1 MVYVRTKGGNHA
13 KLAPMNNLPYGT
25 LRAFLTPF
33 LMVLFRPKVKGLRNV
48 PASGP
53 LILASNHLSF
63 SDSIFMPLVVPR
75 KVTFLA
81 KSEYF
86 TSPGP
91 KGLLKKLTFI
101 ALGQVP
107 VDRSGGRRSEAA
119 LITGLE
125 VLAGGNSLGIYPEG
139 TRSPDG
145 RLYKGRTGIARLA
158 IESGA
163 VDCVFVSDGISSL
176 IEKISLCSEPY
187 PDYAIRELV
196 PQFEDLNISQEGF
209 QNASVALDTLESKE
223 TQVLK
228 AFCQLKSIADIA
240 KQTQI
245 SKVKVEEVLTKIQTL
260 LMLDTRSQ
268 LVLRMYRFGALAL

>member
-1 MVYVRTKGGNHA
+1 MA
-13 KLAPMNNLPYGT
+13 
-25 LRAFLTPF
+25 
-33 LMVLFRPKVKGLRNV
+33 LFRPKVKGLRHV
-48 PASGP
+48 PGSGP
-53 LILASNHLSF
+53 VIIASNHLSF

-119 LITGLE
+119 LITGLK
-125 VLAGGNSLGIYPEG
+125 VLAEGKCLGIYPEG

-163 VDCVFVSDGISSL
+163 PIIPVAMFNT
-176 IEKISLCSEPY
+176 EKIQPTGTVVPKVMRVEMIFGEPMY
-187 PDYAIRELV
+187 FDGDSTDLLHLRDVTDKIMQTIQALSGQEYVDTYATKAKKTIE
-196 PQFEDLNISQEGF
+196 EEEG
-209 QNASVALDTLESKE
+209 
-223 TQVLK
+223 
-228 AFCQLKSIADIA
+228 
-240 KQTQI
+240 
-245 SKVKVEEVLTKIQTL
+245 
-260 LMLDTRSQ
+260 
-268 LVLRMYRFGALAL
+268 

>member
-1 MVYVRTKGGNHA
+1 
-13 KLAPMNNLPYGT
+13 MNNLPYGI

-33 LMVLFRPKVKGLRNV
+33 LMILFRPKVKGLRNV
-48 PASGP
+48 PGSGP
-53 LILASNHLSF
+53 VIIASNHLSF

-119 LITGLE
+119 LITGLK
-125 VLAGGNSLGIYPEG
+125 VLAEGKCLGIYPEG

-163 VDCVFVSDGISSL
+163 PIIPVAMFNT
-176 IEKISLCSEPY
+176 EKIQPTGTVVPKVMRVEMIFGEPMY
-187 PDYAIRELV
+187 FEGDSSDLLYLRDVTDKIMATIQELSGQEYVDTYATKAKKNLE
-196 PQFEDLNISQEGF
+196 EEG
-209 QNASVALDTLESKE
+209 
-223 TQVLK
+223 
-228 AFCQLKSIADIA
+228 
-240 KQTQI
+240 
-245 SKVKVEEVLTKIQTL
+245 
-260 LMLDTRSQ
+260 
-268 LVLRMYRFGALAL
+268 

>member
-1 MVYVRTKGGNHA
+1 MI
-13 KLAPMNNLPYGT
+13 
-25 LRAFLTPF
+25 
-33 LMVLFRPKVKGLRNV
+33 LFRPKVKGLRNV
-48 PASGP
+48 PGSGP
-53 LILASNHLSF
+53 VIIASNHLSF

-119 LITGLE
+119 LITGLK
-125 VLAGGNSLGIYPEG
+125 VLAEGKCLGIYPEG

-163 VDCVFVSDGISSL
+163 PIIPVAMFNT
-176 IEKISLCSEPY
+176 EKIQPTGTVVPKVMRVEMIFGEPMY
-187 PDYAIRELV
+187 FEGDSTDLLYLREVTDQIMATIQALSGQEYVDTYATKAKKNLE
-196 PQFEDLNISQEGF
+196 ED
-209 QNASVALDTLESKE
+209 ES
-223 TQVLK
+223 
-228 AFCQLKSIADIA
+228 
-240 KQTQI
+240 
-245 SKVKVEEVLTKIQTL
+245 
-260 LMLDTRSQ
+260 
-268 LVLRMYRFGALAL
+268 

>member
-1 MVYVRTKGGNHA
+1 MD
-13 KLAPMNNLPYGT
+13 NLPYGI

-33 LMVLFRPKVKGLRNV
+33 LMILFRPKVKGLRNV
-48 PASGP
+48 PVNGP
-53 LILASNHLSF
+53 LIIASNHLSF

-119 LITGLE
+119 LITGLK
-125 VLAGGNSLGIYPEG
+125 VLAEGKCLGIYPEG

-163 VDCVFVSDGISSL
+163 QVVPVAMFNT
-176 IEKISLCSEPY
+176 EKIQPTGTVVPKVMRVEMIFGEPMTFSG
-187 PDYAIRELV
+187 DSS
-196 PQFEDLNISQEGF
+196 DLQY
-209 QNASVALDTLESKE
+209 LR
-223 TQVLK
+223 QVT
-228 AFCQLKSIADIA
+228 D
-240 KQTQI
+240 QI
-245 SKVKVEEVLTKIQTL
+245 MEKIQEL
-260 LMLDTRSQ
+260 SGQEYVDEYAVKPKKSE
-268 LVLRMYRFGALAL
+268 

>member
-1 MVYVRTKGGNHA
+1 
-13 KLAPMNNLPYGT
+13 MNNLPYGI

-33 LMVLFRPKVKGLRNV
+33 LMILFRPKVKGLRNV
-48 PASGP
+48 PGTGP
-53 LILASNHLSF
+53 VIIASNHLSF

-91 KGLLKKLTFI
+91 KGLLKKITFI

-119 LITGLE
+119 LIAGLK
-125 VLAGGNSLGIYPEG
+125 VLAEGKCLGIYPEG

-163 VDCVFVSDGISSL
+163 PIIPVAMFNT
-176 IEKISLCSEPY
+176 EKIQPTGSVVPKVMRVAMIFGEPMYFEGDPTDLSYLRDVTDKIMSTIQDLSGQEYVDTYATKAKKSSE
-187 PDYAIRELV
+187 
-196 PQFEDLNISQEGF
+196 EDEG
-209 QNASVALDTLESKE
+209 
-223 TQVLK
+223 
-228 AFCQLKSIADIA
+228 
-240 KQTQI
+240 
-245 SKVKVEEVLTKIQTL
+245 
-260 LMLDTRSQ
+260 
-268 LVLRMYRFGALAL
+268 

>member
-1 MVYVRTKGGNHA
+1 
-13 KLAPMNNLPYGT
+13 MNNLPYGI

-33 LMVLFRPKVKGLRNV
+33 LMILFRPKVKGLRNV
-48 PASGP
+48 PGTGP
-53 LILASNHLSF
+53 VIIASNHLSF

-119 LITGLE
+119 LITGLK
-125 VLAGGNSLGIYPEG
+125 VLAEGKCLGIYPEG

-163 VDCVFVSDGISSL
+163 PIIPVAMFNT
-176 IEKISLCSEPY
+176 EKIQPTGTVVPKVMRVEMIFGEPMYFEGDSSDLLYLRDVTDKIMATIQSLSGQEY
-187 PDYAIRELV
+187 VDTYATKAKKNLE
-196 PQFEDLNISQEGF
+196 EEG
-209 QNASVALDTLESKE
+209 
-223 TQVLK
+223 
-228 AFCQLKSIADIA
+228 
-240 KQTQI
+240 
-245 SKVKVEEVLTKIQTL
+245 
-260 LMLDTRSQ
+260 
-268 LVLRMYRFGALAL
+268 

>member
-1 MVYVRTKGGNHA
+1 MI
-13 KLAPMNNLPYGT
+13 
-25 LRAFLTPF
+25 
-33 LMVLFRPKVKGLRNV
+33 LFRPKVKGLRNV
-48 PASGP
+48 PGTGP
-53 LILASNHLSF
+53 VIIASNHLSF

-119 LITGLE
+119 LITGLK
-125 VLAGGNSLGIYPEG
+125 VLAEGKCLGIYPEG

-158 IESGA
+158 IESGEPIIPVA
-163 VDCVFVSDGISSL
+163 MFNT
-176 IEKISLCSEPY
+176 EKIQPTGTVVPKVMRVEMIFGEPMYFEGDSTDLLYLRDVTDKIMATIQSLSGQEY
-187 PDYAIRELV
+187 VDTYATKAKK
-196 PQFEDLNISQEGF
+196 N
-209 QNASVALDTLESKE
+209 LE
-223 TQVLK
+223 
-228 AFCQLKSIADIA
+228 
-240 KQTQI
+240 
-245 SKVKVEEVLTKIQTL
+245 EE
-260 LMLDTRSQ
+260 S
-268 LVLRMYRFGALAL
+268 

>member
-1 MVYVRTKGGNHA
+1 
-13 KLAPMNNLPYGT
+13 MNNLPYGI

-33 LMVLFRPKVKGLRNV
+33 LMILFRPKVKGLRNV

-53 LILASNHLSF
+53 VIIASNHLSF

-119 LITGLE
+119 LITGLKI
-125 VLAGGNSLGIYPEG
+125 LAEGKCLGIYPEG

-163 VDCVFVSDGISSL
+163 PIIPVAMFNT
-176 IEKISLCSEPY
+176 EKIQPTGTVVPKVMRVEMIFGKPLYFEGDSTDLLYLREVTDKIMATIQELSGQEY
-187 PDYAIRELV
+187 VDTYATKAKKNLE
-196 PQFEDLNISQEGF
+196 ED
-209 QNASVALDTLESKE
+209 ES
-223 TQVLK
+223 
-228 AFCQLKSIADIA
+228 
-240 KQTQI
+240 
-245 SKVKVEEVLTKIQTL
+245 
-260 LMLDTRSQ
+260 
-268 LVLRMYRFGALAL
+268 

>member
-1 MVYVRTKGGNHA
+1 
-13 KLAPMNNLPYGT
+13 
-25 LRAFLTPF
+25 
-33 LMVLFRPKVKGLRNV
+33 
-48 PASGP
+48 
-53 LILASNHLSF
+53 
-63 SDSIFMPLVVPR
+63 MPLVVPR

-119 LITGLE
+119 LITGLK
-125 VLAGGNSLGIYPEG
+125 VLAEGKCLGIYPEG

-163 VDCVFVSDGISSL
+163 PIIPVAMFNT
-176 IEKISLCSEPY
+176 EKIQPTGTLMPKVMRVEMIFGEPMYFEGDSTDLLHLRDVTDKIMSTIQELSGQEYVDTYATKAKKSSE
-187 PDYAIRELV
+187 
-196 PQFEDLNISQEGF
+196 EDEG
-209 QNASVALDTLESKE
+209 
-223 TQVLK
+223 
-228 AFCQLKSIADIA
+228 
-240 KQTQI
+240 
-245 SKVKVEEVLTKIQTL
+245 
-260 LMLDTRSQ
+260 
-268 LVLRMYRFGALAL
+268 

>member
-1 MVYVRTKGGNHA
+1 MNV
-13 KLAPMNNLPYGT
+13 NNLPYGV

-33 LMVLFRPKVKGLRNV
+33 LMLAFRPKVKGLRNV

-53 LILASNHLSF
+53 VIIASNHLSF

-119 LITGLE
+119 LITGLQ
-125 VLAGGNSLGIYPEG
+125 VLADSECLGIYPEG

-163 VDCVFVSDGISSL
+163 PVIPVAMFNT
-176 IEKISLCSEPY
+176 EKIQPTGKVIPKIMRVKMIFGEPMF
-187 PDYAIRELV
+187 
-196 PQFEDLNISQEGF
+196 FEGDSSDLLYLRD
-209 QNASVALDTLESKE
+209 VTD
-223 TQVLK
+223 
-228 AFCQLKSIADIA
+228 
-240 KQTQI
+240 QI
-245 SKVKVEEVLTKIQTL
+245 MEKIQEMSGQEYVDIYASRRKDEL
-260 LMLDTRSQ
+260 KEDSED
-268 LVLRMYRFGALAL
+268 

>member
-1 MVYVRTKGGNHA
+1 MNV
-13 KLAPMNNLPYGT
+13 NNLPYGV

-33 LMVLFRPKVKGLRNV
+33 LMLAFRPKVKGLRNV
-48 PASGP
+48 PATGP
-53 LILASNHLSF
+53 VIIASNHLSF

-119 LITGLE
+119 LITGLQ
-125 VLAGGNSLGIYPEG
+125 VLAENECLGIYPEG

-163 VDCVFVSDGISSL
+163 PIIPVAMFNT
-176 IEKISLCSEPY
+176 EKIQPTGKVIPKIMRVKMVFGEPMF
-187 PDYAIRELV
+187 
-196 PQFEDLNISQEGF
+196 FEGDSSDLLYLRD
-209 QNASVALDTLESKE
+209 VTD
-223 TQVLK
+223 
-228 AFCQLKSIADIA
+228 
-240 KQTQI
+240 QI
-245 SKVKVEEVLTKIQTL
+245 MKKIQEL
-260 LMLDTRSQ
+260 SGQEYVDIYASRRKDELKDESED
-268 LVLRMYRFGALAL
+268 

>member
-1 MVYVRTKGGNHA
+1 
-13 KLAPMNNLPYGT
+13 MNNLPYGI

-33 LMVLFRPKVKGLRNV
+33 LMVLFRPKVKGLRQV
-48 PASGP
+48 PGSGP
-53 LILASNHLSF
+53 VIIASNHLSF

-119 LITGLE
+119 LITGLK
-125 VLAGGNSLGIYPEG
+125 VLAEGKCLGIYPEG

-163 VDCVFVSDGISSL
+163 PIIPVAMFNT
-176 IEKISLCSEPY
+176 EKIQPTGTVVPKVMRVEMIFGEPMY
-187 PDYAIRELV
+187 FEGDSTDLQHLRDVTDQIMQTIQALSGQEYVDTYATK
-196 PQFEDLNISQEGF
+196 
-209 QNASVALDTLESKE
+209 AKKSKE
-223 TQVLK
+223 
-228 AFCQLKSIADIA
+228 D
-240 KQTQI
+240 
-245 SKVKVEEVLTKIQTL
+245 EE
-260 LMLDTRSQ
+260 
-268 LVLRMYRFGALAL
+268 G

>member
-1 MVYVRTKGGNHA
+1 MI
-13 KLAPMNNLPYGT
+13 
-25 LRAFLTPF
+25 
-33 LMVLFRPKVKGLRNV
+33 LFRPKVKGLRNV
-48 PASGP
+48 PGTGP
-53 LILASNHLSF
+53 VIIASNHLSF

-119 LITGLE
+119 LITGLK
-125 VLAGGNSLGIYPEG
+125 VLAEGKCLGIYPEG

-163 VDCVFVSDGISSL
+163 PIIPVAMFNT
-176 IEKISLCSEPY
+176 EKIQPTGTGVPKVMRVEMIFGEPMYFDGDSTDLLYLRDVTDKIMATIQSLSGQEY
-187 PDYAIRELV
+187 VDTYATKAKK
-196 PQFEDLNISQEGF
+196 N
-209 QNASVALDTLESKE
+209 LE
-223 TQVLK
+223 
-228 AFCQLKSIADIA
+228 
-240 KQTQI
+240 
-245 SKVKVEEVLTKIQTL
+245 EE
-260 LMLDTRSQ
+260 S
-268 LVLRMYRFGALAL
+268 

>member
-1 MVYVRTKGGNHA
+1 M
-13 KLAPMNNLPYGT
+13 
-25 LRAFLTPF
+25 RAFLTPF
-33 LMVLFRPKVKGLRNV
+33 LMILFRPKVKGLRNV
-48 PASGP
+48 PGNGP
-53 LILASNHLSF
+53 LIIASNHLSF

-119 LITGLE
+119 LITGLKI
-125 VLAGGNSLGIYPEG
+125 LAEGKCLGIYPEG

-163 VDCVFVSDGISSL
+163 PIIPVAMFNT
-176 IEKISLCSEPY
+176 EKIQPTGTVVPKVMRVGMIFGEPMYFEGDSTDLLHLRDVTDKIMSTIQEMSGQEYVDIYATKAKKSL
-187 PDYAIRELV
+187 D
-196 PQFEDLNISQEGF
+196 ED
-209 QNASVALDTLESKE
+209 
-223 TQVLK
+223 
-228 AFCQLKSIADIA
+228 
-240 KQTQI
+240 
-245 SKVKVEEVLTKIQTL
+245 
-260 LMLDTRSQ
+260 
-268 LVLRMYRFGALAL
+268 

>member
-1 MVYVRTKGGNHA
+1 
-13 KLAPMNNLPYGT
+13 MNNLPYGV
-25 LRAFLTPF
+25 LRAFLTPW
-33 LMVLFRPKVKGLRNV
+33 LMLAFRPKVRGLRHV
-48 PASGP
+48 PSRGP
-53 LILASNHLSF
+53 VIIASNHLSF

-91 KGLLKKLTFI
+91 KGFVKKLTFI

-119 LITGLE
+119 LITGLK
-125 VLAGGNSLGIYPEG
+125 VLADGECIGIYPEG

-163 VDCVFVSDGISSL
+163 PVI
-176 IEKISLCSEPY
+176 P
-187 PDYAIRELV
+187 
-196 PQFEDLNISQEGF
+196 
-209 QNASVALDTLESKE
+209 VAMFNTD
-223 TQVLK
+223 
-228 AFCQLKSIADIA
+228 
-240 KQTQI
+240 
-245 SKVKVEEVLTKIQTL
+245 KIQPTGTVL
-260 LMLDTRSQ
+260 PKVMRVGMTFGEPMYFEGDSTDQLYLREVTDQIMAKIQELSGQEYVDTYAPKKQRAGDDESEE
-268 LVLRMYRFGALAL
+268 

>member
-1 MVYVRTKGGNHA
+1 
-13 KLAPMNNLPYGT
+13 MNNLPYGV

-33 LMVLFRPKVKGLRNV
+33 LMVLFRPKVKGLRHV
-48 PASGP
+48 PGSGP
-53 LILASNHLSF
+53 VVIASNHLSF

-119 LITGLE
+119 LITGLK
-125 VLAGGNSLGIYPEG
+125 VLAEGKCLGIYPEG

-163 VDCVFVSDGISSL
+163 PIIPVAMFNT
-176 IEKISLCSEPY
+176 EKIQPTGTVVPKVMRVEMIFGEPMY
-187 PDYAIRELV
+187 FEGDSTDLQHLRDVTDQIMQTIQALSGQEYVDTYATKAKKST
-196 PQFEDLNISQEGF
+196 EDDEG
-209 QNASVALDTLESKE
+209 
-223 TQVLK
+223 
-228 AFCQLKSIADIA
+228 
-240 KQTQI
+240 
-245 SKVKVEEVLTKIQTL
+245 
-260 LMLDTRSQ
+260 
-268 LVLRMYRFGALAL
+268 

>member
-1 MVYVRTKGGNHA
+1 
-13 KLAPMNNLPYGT
+13 MNNLPYGI

-33 LMVLFRPKVKGLRNV
+33 LMILFRPKVKGLRHV
-48 PASGP
+48 PGTGP
-53 LILASNHLSF
+53 VIIASNHLSF

-119 LITGLE
+119 LITGLK
-125 VLAGGNSLGIYPEG
+125 VLAEGKCLGIYPEG

-163 VDCVFVSDGISSL
+163 PIIPVAMFNT
-176 IEKISLCSEPY
+176 EKIQPTGTLMPKVMRVEMIFGEPMYFEGDSTDLLLLRDVTDKIMSTIQELSRQEYVDTYATKAKKSSE
-187 PDYAIRELV
+187 
-196 PQFEDLNISQEGF
+196 EDEG
-209 QNASVALDTLESKE
+209 
-223 TQVLK
+223 
-228 AFCQLKSIADIA
+228 
-240 KQTQI
+240 
-245 SKVKVEEVLTKIQTL
+245 
-260 LMLDTRSQ
+260 
-268 LVLRMYRFGALAL
+268 

>member
-1 MVYVRTKGGNHA
+1 
-13 KLAPMNNLPYGT
+13 MNNLPYGI

-33 LMVLFRPKVKGLRNV
+33 LMILFRPKVKGLRHV

-53 LILASNHLSF
+53 LIIASNHLSF

-119 LITGLE
+119 LITGLK
-125 VLAGGNSLGIYPEG
+125 VLAEGKCLGIYPEG

-163 VDCVFVSDGISSL
+163 PIIPVAMFNT
-176 IEKISLCSEPY
+176 EKIQPTGTVVPKVMRVKMIFGEPMY
-187 PDYAIRELV
+187 FDGDST
-196 PQFEDLNISQEGF
+196 DLQYLR
-209 QNASVALDTLESKE
+209 VVTD
-223 TQVLK
+223 
-228 AFCQLKSIADIA
+228 
-240 KQTQI
+240 QI
-245 SKVKVEEVLTKIQTL
+245 MSKIQK
-260 LMLDTRSQ
+260 MSGQEFVDTYATKAKKS
-268 LVLRMYRFGALAL
+268 AEESED

>member
-1 MVYVRTKGGNHA
+1 MD
-13 KLAPMNNLPYGT
+13 NLPYGI

-33 LMVLFRPKVKGLRNV
+33 LMILFRPKVKGLRNV
-48 PASGP
+48 PVNGP
-53 LILASNHLSF
+53 LIIASNHLSF

-119 LITGLE
+119 LITGLK
-125 VLAGGNSLGIYPEG
+125 VLAEGKCLGIYPEG

-145 RLYKGRTGIARLA
+145 KLYKGRTGIARLA

-163 VDCVFVSDGISSL
+163 QVVPVAMFNTEKIQPTGTVVPKVMRVEMVFGEPMTFSGDVSDLQYLREITDQIMNRIQELSGQ
-176 IEKISLCSEPY
+176 EYVDEYAVKAKKKASE
-187 PDYAIRELV
+187 
-196 PQFEDLNISQEGF
+196 
-209 QNASVALDTLESKE
+209 
-223 TQVLK
+223 
-228 AFCQLKSIADIA
+228 
-240 KQTQI
+240 
-245 SKVKVEEVLTKIQTL
+245 EE
-260 LMLDTRSQ
+260 
-268 LVLRMYRFGALAL
+268 

>member
-1 MVYVRTKGGNHA
+1 
-13 KLAPMNNLPYGT
+13 
-25 LRAFLTPF
+25 
-33 LMVLFRPKVKGLRNV
+33 MVLFRPKVKGLRHV
-48 PASGP
+48 PGSGP
-53 LILASNHLSF
+53 VIIASNHLSF

-119 LITGLE
+119 LITGLK
-125 VLAGGNSLGIYPEG
+125 VLAEGKCLGIYPEG

-145 RLYKGRTGIARLA
+145 RLYKGRSGIARLA

-163 VDCVFVSDGISSL
+163 PIIPVAMFNT
-176 IEKISLCSEPY
+176 EKIQPTGTVVPKVMRVEMIFGEPMY
-187 PDYAIRELV
+187 FEGDSTDLQHLRDVTDKIMQTIQALSGQEYVDTYATKAKKNLE
-196 PQFEDLNISQEGF
+196 ED
-209 QNASVALDTLESKE
+209 ES
-223 TQVLK
+223 
-228 AFCQLKSIADIA
+228 
-240 KQTQI
+240 
-245 SKVKVEEVLTKIQTL
+245 
-260 LMLDTRSQ
+260 
-268 LVLRMYRFGALAL
+268 

>member
-1 MVYVRTKGGNHA
+1 
-13 KLAPMNNLPYGT
+13 MNNLPYGV

-33 LMVLFRPKVKGLRNV
+33 LMLLFRPKVKGLRHV
-48 PASGP
+48 PGSGP
-53 LILASNHLSF
+53 VIIASNHLSF

-119 LITGLE
+119 LITGLK
-125 VLAGGNSLGIYPEG
+125 VLAEGKCLGIYPEG

-163 VDCVFVSDGISSL
+163 PIIPVAMFNT
-176 IEKISLCSEPY
+176 EKIQPTGTVVPKVMRVEMIFGEPMY
-187 PDYAIRELV
+187 FDGDSTDLLHLRDVTDKIMSTIQELSGQEYVDTYATR
-196 PQFEDLNISQEGF
+196 
-209 QNASVALDTLESKE
+209 
-223 TQVLK
+223 
-228 AFCQLKSIADIA
+228 A
-240 KQTQI
+240 K
-245 SKVKVEEVLTKIQTL
+245 KNVEEEEN
-260 LMLDTRSQ
+260 
-268 LVLRMYRFGALAL
+268 

>member
-1 MVYVRTKGGNHA
+1 
-13 KLAPMNNLPYGT
+13 MNNLPYGV

-33 LMVLFRPKVKGLRNV
+33 LMVLFRPKVKGLRHV

-53 LILASNHLSF
+53 VIIASNHLSF

-119 LITGLE
+119 LITGLK
-125 VLAGGNSLGIYPEG
+125 VLAEGKCLGIYPEG

-163 VDCVFVSDGISSL
+163 PIIPVAMFNT
-176 IEKISLCSEPY
+176 EKIQPTGTVVPKVMRVEMIFGEPMY
-187 PDYAIRELV
+187 FEGDSTDLQHLRDVTDKIMSTIQALSGQEYVDTYATKAKKSAE
-196 PQFEDLNISQEGF
+196 EDEG
-209 QNASVALDTLESKE
+209 
-223 TQVLK
+223 
-228 AFCQLKSIADIA
+228 
-240 KQTQI
+240 
-245 SKVKVEEVLTKIQTL
+245 
-260 LMLDTRSQ
+260 
-268 LVLRMYRFGALAL
+268 

>member
-1 MVYVRTKGGNHA
+1 MI
-13 KLAPMNNLPYGT
+13 
-25 LRAFLTPF
+25 
-33 LMVLFRPKVKGLRNV
+33 LFRPKVKGLRNV
-48 PASGP
+48 PVNGP
-53 LILASNHLSF
+53 LIIASNHLSF

-119 LITGLE
+119 LITGLK
-125 VLAGGNSLGIYPEG
+125 VLAEGKCLGIYPEG

-145 RLYKGRTGIARLA
+145 KLYKGRTGIARLA

-163 VDCVFVSDGISSL
+163 QVVPVAMFNT
-176 IEKISLCSEPY
+176 EKIQPTGTVVPKVMRVEMIFGEPMTFTGDSTDLQY
-187 PDYAIRELV
+187 LRQVTDQIMNRIQELSGQEYVDEYAV
-196 PQFEDLNISQEGF
+196 KAKK
-209 QNASVALDTLESKE
+209 NATENE
-223 TQVLK
+223 
-228 AFCQLKSIADIA
+228 
-240 KQTQI
+240 
-245 SKVKVEEVLTKIQTL
+245 
-260 LMLDTRSQ
+260 
-268 LVLRMYRFGALAL
+268 